1 MDLTTIVL
9 IVIGVFILF
18 LILIYNRIINLNNRT
33 KNAWS
38 GIDNQL
44 KRRND
49 LIPNLIETV
58 KGYAAFEKE
67 TLKAVIDA
75 RKQMT
80 SSTSIKEEAKASD
93 DLSQALGSLFMLSE
107 SYPDL
112 KANKSFERLQIE
124 LVGTEDKIA
133 YARQFY
139 NDSVQ
144 QFNDMILV
152 FPNNIFAKYLKF
164 TSKEY
169 FKVSDKE
176 KENVKVEFNND
187 TK

>member
-1 MDLTTIVL
+1 MNPFTIIL
-9 IVIGVFILF
+9 IIIGIFIISIIF
-18 LILIYNRIINLNNRT
+18 IYNRIIGLNNRT

-58 KGYAAFEKE
+58 KSYAAYEKD
-67 TLKAVIDA
+67 TLNKVIEA
-75 RKQMT
+75 RSRMT
-80 SSTSIKEEAKASD
+80 TSVSISDEAKASD
-93 DLSQALGSLFMLSE
+93 ELSSALSSLFMLSE
-107 SYPDL
+107 AYPDL

-139 NDSVQ
+139 NNSVQ
-144 QFNDMILV
+144 QFNDMIQV

-164 TSKEY
+164 KQKEY
-169 FKVSDKE
+169 FAVSDKE
-176 KENVKVEFNND
+176 KEVVKVDFNND
-187 TK
+187 IK

>member
-1 MDLTTIVL
+1 MDALTIIL
-9 IVIGVFILF
+9 IIIGLLILF
-18 LILIYNRIINLNNRT
+18 TIIIYNRIINLNNRT

-58 KGYAAFEKE
+58 KGYAAHEKT
-67 TLKAVIDA
+67 TLEAVVNA
-75 RKQMT
+75 RNNMINSK
-80 SSTSIKEEAKASD
+80 SISDEVKASD
-93 DLSQALGSLFMLSE
+93 ELSNALSSLFMLSE
-107 SYPDL
+107 AYPDL
-112 KANKSFERLQIE
+112 KANTSFERLQIE

-164 TSKEY
+164 TQKEY
-169 FKVSDKE
+169 FKVTDKE
-176 KENVKVEFNND
+176 KQLVEVDFNND
-187 TK
+187 IK